1 VYGEVPDTSHLV
13 PFYSPGVCH
22 VPKDE
27 RKSKSWHWKAMPCRM
42 MGYSKSSKDTYTVLN
57 PVVGGVKERRDCIFN
72 ESLFEI
78 VKEAQRHPEVKL
90 NIYKMFNIFTQFNI
104 HTTDDIDVPVGEIDE
119 LGDKFTSTN
128 DDVTVRTMYAEFI
141 TDWRSDVAYNMLDI
155 PKLPHSPDTRG
166 ARCS

>member
-78 VKEAQRHPEVKL
+78 VKEAQRHPEVKV
-90 NIYKMFNIFTQFNI
+90 NIYKMFNIFT
-104 HTTDDIDVPVGEIDE
+104 HT
-119 LGDKFTSTN
+119 
-128 DDVTVRTMYAEFI
+128 Y
-141 TDWRSDVAYNMLDI
+141 Y
-155 PKLPHSPDTRG
+155 
-166 ARCS
+166 